1 MRLDDDPVT
10 NQGGSSVRNFTIEDG
25 GFRLDGEEFRL
36 LSGAMHY
43 FRVHPD
49 QWSHRL
55 AMMRAM
61 GLNTVETYVPWNLH
75 EPRPGTYRRLDEL
88 DRFLEAAARADLHA
102 IVRPGPYICAEWD
115 NGGLPSW
122 VTGRLRTSDPEFLA
136 HVDRWFA
143 RLLPRVAAHQI
154 TRGGN
159 VLMVQVENEYGSYG
173 TDTAYLRHLADA
185 MRASGIDVPLF
196 TADGPEDHMLTGG
209 SLPGVLA
216 TATFGSDPLRAIEVL
231 RRHRPGDPV
240 ACMELWIGWFDHWG
254 RPRVTRDAAEAASV
268 LEQLLEAGA
277 SVNIYMAHGGTNFGT
292 GAGANRDLET
302 GAYLP
307 TVTSYD
313 YDAPISEHGA
323 PTEKFRLF
331 RDVLTRYNPAPEP
344 PPAPPVL
351 PPATVRLTESAPLLP
366 ALPVPA
372 GPPVVS
378 PTPPAFEDLG
388 LDHGL
393 VHYRVEVPGPRGS
406 YPLVVDGLRDRAHV
420 YVDGV
425 RVAVLDSVNETEH
438 QAVEVPGPATVE
450 LLVESLGR
458 VNYGPRMGERKGVTG
473 GIRHERQYLHGVT
486 AQAVPLGDLPPG
498 VPFTPG
504 TAAAVPAFFR
514 GEVTVDEPADT
525 FLALP
530 GWGHGYV
537 WVNGFCLGRY
547 WSVGPQRTLY
557 VPGPLLRT
565 GDNEIVILELDAAG
579 DPVIELRPEPDL
591 G

>member
-1 MRLDDDPVT
+1 M
-10 NQGGSSVRNFTIEDG
+10 GSFTIEDG
-25 GFRLDGEEFRL
+25 EFRLHGTEFRL

-55 AMMRAM
+55 AMIRAM

-75 EPRPGTYRRLDEL
+75 EARPGQYRRLDEL
-88 DRFLEAAARADLHA
+88 DRFLEAASRADLHA
-102 IVRPGPYICAEWD
+102 IVRPGPYICAEWE

-122 VTGRLRTSDPEFLA
+122 VTGHLRTSDPAFLA
-136 HVDRWFA
+136 HVDRWFEA
-143 RLLPRVAAHQI
+143 LLPRIAAHQI

-173 TDTAYLRHLADA
+173 TDTAYLRHLAGL
-185 MRASGIDVPLF
+185 MRSAGIDVPLF
-196 TADGPEDHMLTGG
+196 TADGPEDYTLTGG

-216 TATFGSDPLRAIEVL
+216 TATFGSDPAKAISAL
-231 RRHRPGDPV
+231 RRHRPDDPV
-240 ACMELWIGWFDHWG
+240 VCMELWVGWFDHWG
-254 RPRVTRDAAEAASV
+254 REHVTRDAAEAAAV
-268 LEQLLEAGA
+268 LAELLEAGA

-292 GAGANRDLET
+292 WAGANHDLET

-313 YDAPISEHGA
+313 YDAPISESGA
-323 PTEKFRLF
+323 PTEKYRLF

-351 PPATVRLTESAPLLP
+351 PAATVRLTESAALLP
-366 ALPVPA
+366 ALTSLAEPPA
-372 GPPVVS
+372 VF

-393 VHYRVEVPGPRGS
+393 VLYRVEVPGPRGS
-406 YPLVVDGLRDRAHV
+406 YPLIVDGLHDRAHV

-425 RVAVLDSVNETEH
+425 HVAALDRERQS
-438 QAVEVPGPATVE
+438 VEVSGPATVE

-473 GIRHERQYLHGVT
+473 GIRHERQYLHQVT
-486 AQAVPLGDLPPG
+486 AQALPLGDLPLGGTGVIPFVPG
-498 VPFTPG
+498 PATV
-504 TAAAVPAFFR
+504 APAFCR
-514 GEVTVDEPADT
+514 GFVPVDDPADT

-547 WSVGPQRTLY
+547 SSAGPQRTLY

-565 GDNEIVILELDAAG
+565 GDNEFVVLELDEVG

-591 G
+591 GARPEAP

>member
-1 MRLDDDPVT
+1 MGR
-10 NQGGSSVRNFTIEDG
+10 FTIEGG
-25 GFRLDGEEFRL
+25 GFRLDGAEFRL

-49 QWSHRL
+49 QWPHRL

-75 EPRPGTYRRLDEL
+75 EPRPGAYRRLDDL
-88 DRFLEAAARADLHA
+88 DRFLDAAAAADLHA
-102 IVRPGPYICAEWD
+102 IVRPGPYICAEWE

-136 HVDRWFA
+136 HVDRWFD
-143 RLLPRVAAHQI
+143 RLLPRVAARQV

-173 TDTAYLRHLADA
+173 TDAAYLRHLADA
-185 MRASGIDVPLF
+185 MRAAGIDVPLF

-216 TATFGSDPLRAIEVL
+216 TATFGSDPAGALGTL
-231 RRHRPGDPV
+231 RRHRPDDPMV
-240 ACMELWIGWFDHWG
+240 CMELWIGWFDHWG
-254 RPRVTRDAAEAASV
+254 RPRVTRDPAESAAV
-268 LEQLLEAGA
+268 LAELLEAGA

-292 GAGANRDLET
+292 WAGANRDLVT

-313 YDAPISEHGA
+313 YDAPISESGA
-323 PTEKFRLF
+323 ATEKFRLF
-331 RDVLTRYNPAPEP
+331 REVLTRYNPAPEP

-351 PPATVRLTESAPLLP
+351 PPAAVPLTESAALLPLLP
-366 ALPVPA
+366 ALA
-372 GPPVVS
+372 GPPVAR

-393 VHYRVEVPGPRGS
+393 VRYRVEVPGPRGP
-406 YPLVVDGLRDRAHV
+406 YPLAVDGLRDRAHV

-425 RVAVLDSVNETEH
+425 RVAVLDPAAGGTEH
-438 QAVEVPGPATVE
+438 TEVEVSGPATVE
-450 LLVESLGR
+450 LLVESFGR

-486 AQAVPLGDLPPG
+486 AEPLRLGDLRFG
-498 VPFTPG
+498 EGGDVPFRPG
-504 TAAAVPAFFR
+504 AAAAVPAFFR
-514 GEVTVDEPADT
+514 GTATVEEPADT

-547 WSVGPQRTLY
+547 WSIGPQRTLY
-557 VPGPLLRT
+557 VPGPLLRS
-565 GDNEIVILELDAAG
+565 GDNEIVVLELDAAG
-579 DPVIELRPEPDL
+579 EPVVELRPEPDL